1 MIVDSTVAKDGVII
15 QRWPVS
21 VKLAI
26 GLAPSGTKNF
36 PERLDHIIALRRG
49 PTKGEWV
56 IDKELMKRIAP
67 DCTHEDYS
75 DSCPQCCREIK
86 AMWLSDDPEDVF
98 NHEVAWWRK
107 SGKFCHGDGEK
118 AERRTEAGNFA
129 TYPGPCKN
137 GGCPDWKSGDCKASG
152 DLRFMLPQLD
162 FRIGRIHTSSLRSVE
177 NIWSGL
183 MLAKQWAGRLAGISC
198 PIRVTM
204 EQSAYTDDK
213 GNRKSTVVP
222 ILSVG
227 VNPTQLLKDAK
238 ETGQLMQDARKAFK
252 VLVIDEDEEER
263 AAEIPPE
270 FPAKSDQKA
279 LPETTAQA
287 TEQPKQ
293 PDTTKTTPEPAKTT
307 PAPQEQAKPDT
318 TEKPKA
324 EDKPKDAEAPKT
336 DKPKV
341 EKIKQPFE
349 GIPKSLTEGV
359 IASGNRKGSP
369 YWHLVLEAAAGDI
382 NMLIYSSTVKAKVE
396 NAMKR
401 GQEVQLPCEIR
412 ISEAKKAIIVEDVA
426 FLAKTV
432 EKEPDPTGDMPPWM
446 LE

>member
-324 EDKPKDAEAPKT
+324 EDKPKVLKTKSTYEGMPKSFT
-336 DKPKV
+336 EDTIKQGNSKGHAFWRV
-341 EKIKQPFE
+341 VVALEHGDMEFLVFSKTVMEKIE
-349 GIPKSLTEGV
+349 GAI
-359 IASGNRKGSP
+359 
-369 YWHLVLEAAAGDI
+369 
-382 NMLIYSSTVKAKVE
+382 
-396 NAMKR
+396 KR
-401 GQEVQLPCEIR
+401 SQAIQMPCEVSVQETGTTRNWIKVLDVDFV
-412 ISEAKKAIIVEDVA
+412 AKAPEP
-426 FLAKTV
+426 AKQ
-432 EKEPDPTGDMPPWM
+432 EPPVSDGDMPPWM

>member
-129 TYPGPCKN
+129 PYPGVCKN

-287 TEQPKQ
+287 TEQPKAAEA
-293 PDTTKTTPEPAKTT
+293 PKTTPEPAKTT
-307 PAPQEQAKPDT
+307 TAPQEQAKQDA
-318 TEKPKA
+318 TEKPKTDTPPIQKTKTTYEGVPKSFR
-324 EDKPKDAEAPKT
+324 EDIIQQGTRKGKPFWRVMVSLEHGDAEFLVFSST
-336 DKPKV
+336 IMDKVRDAIRRGV
-341 EKIKQPFE
+341 EIQMPCEVGVQETKSWIK
-349 GIPKSLTEGV
+349 
-359 IASGNRKGSP
+359 
-369 YWHLVLEAAAGDI
+369 VLEVDFVQKAADP
-382 NMLIYSSTVKAKVE
+382 AK
-396 NAMKR
+396 
-401 GQEVQLPCEIR
+401 
-412 ISEAKKAIIVEDVA
+412 D
-426 FLAKTV
+426 
-432 EKEPDPTGDMPPWM
+432 EPAPGDMPPWM

>member
-1 MIVDSTVAKDGVII
+1 MIVNSTVASDGVVI
-15 QRWPVS
+15 QRWPIS

-26 GLAPSGTKNF
+26 GIAPSGTRNF

-49 PTKGEWV
+49 ATKGEWV

-67 DCTHEDYS
+67 DCKHEDYS
-75 DSCPQCCREIK
+75 DSCVNCCREIK
-86 AMWLSDDPEDVF
+86 AMWLSDDPEEVF
-98 NHEVAWWRK
+98 NHEMAWWKK
-107 SGKFCHGDGEK
+107 SGKFCHGDGVK
-118 AERRTEAGNFA
+118 ADRRNEAGNFA
-129 TYPGPCKN
+129 PYPGPCKN
-137 GGCPDWKSGDCKASG
+137 GGCHDYTSGECKASG

-227 VNPTQLLKDAK
+227 VNPMQLLKDAK
-238 ETGQLMQDARKAFK
+238 ETGQLMQDARKAFR

-263 AAEIPPE
+263 AVEIPAE

-279 LPETTAQA
+279 LPEATTQ
-287 TEQPKQ
+287 TT
-293 PDTTKTTPEPAKTT
+293 DTTNATPEPAKTT
-307 PAPQEQAKPDT
+307 TAPQEQPKQET
-318 TEKPKA
+318 TEKPK
-324 EDKPKDAEAPKT
+324 EEKPKDAKPPVQKTKASYEGMPKSFQQDTIQQGAAKGKPFWRVMVSLQHGDAEFLVFSKTVFEKIEDAIKRGVEVSMPCEVGVQETKSWIKVLDVDYVAKAPEPEPAKT
-336 DKPKV
+336 DHVP
-341 EKIKQPFE
+341 
-349 GIPKSLTEGV
+349 G
-359 IASGNRKGSP
+359 
-369 YWHLVLEAAAGDI
+369 
-382 NMLIYSSTVKAKVE
+382 
-396 NAMKR
+396 
-401 GQEVQLPCEIR
+401 
-412 ISEAKKAIIVEDVA
+412 
-426 FLAKTV
+426 
-432 EKEPDPTGDMPPWM
+432 GDMPPWM